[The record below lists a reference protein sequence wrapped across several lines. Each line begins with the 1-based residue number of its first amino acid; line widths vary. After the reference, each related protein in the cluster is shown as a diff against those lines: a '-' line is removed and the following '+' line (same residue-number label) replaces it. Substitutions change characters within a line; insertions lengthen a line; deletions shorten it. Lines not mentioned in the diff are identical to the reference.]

1 MLHGSLFDSHGP
13 GAYAVTHDI
22 DERSRAP
29 RRSRRVIVITRSF
42 PRLSETFIVDHVRAL
57 LQAGHDV
64 VVVARRVDAVSLAE
78 QFGQSVRAVQLPS
91 WNTRALVAPK

>member
-1 MLHGSLFDSHGP
+1 MLHGLLFDSHGP
-13 GAYAVTHDI
+13 GAYAVTHDS

-29 RRSRRVIVITRSF
+29 RSRRRVIVITRSF

-64 VVVARRVDAVSLAE
+64 VVVARRVDAASLAE
-78 QFGQSVRAVQLPS
+78 QFGHSVHAVQLP
-91 WNTRALVAPK
+91 

>member
-1 MLHGSLFDSHGP
+1 MPDGLHFDSHGP
-13 GAYAVTHDI
+13 GAYAVTHDS

-29 RRSRRVIVITRSF
+29 PGRRRVIVITRSF

-64 VVVARRVDAVSLAE
+64 VVVARSPGRVALRDSLL
-78 QFGQSVRAVQLPS
+78 GDIINILNPLNYLP
-91 WNTRALVAPK
+91 R